1 VPDNNCF
8 KVAENAGHS
17 GFYEDRFE
25 CQCEASAVCRH
36 MSPLK
41 KTLRVDVDLEL
52 DVALAPGR
60 AGEPFPQ
67 IGRKIEATR

>member
-1 VPDNNCF
+1 M
-8 KVAENAGHS
+8 AS
-17 GFYEDRFE
+17 GANELSRSRV
-25 CQCEASAVCRH
+25 CLRLKRGSAPPPMIGQARCAPLL
-36 MSPLK
+36 SLK